1 MNFSKGP
8 IVVAAALC
16 AFTLPAAAQDLCG
29 GLGAQGVWVG
39 GSEGASDI
47 ATAPNF
53 FEQNSIMVPPNGYA
67 YSLFSLSAPSNIRV
81 EAAGQSEADTVLD
94 LYDSTGM
101 LILSDDDGGG
111 GWDSRGEIE
120 LAAGSYCLGVRSFG
134 GEPIVADARIGRA
147 DEHEALTAGWVG
159 VEGGGF
165 VGIDACLPDTPATT
179 LGSGMITASMSEGV
193 SATNTIMGVP
203 YYRFNISEPTAVT
216 IRAENEM
223 ADPYIYIFDGQG
235 GLIAENDDY
244 NSLNSRIDFTTP
256 LQPGSYCIGMRSL
269 SDPNLPV
276 TVSVTPYSQEEA
288 MREMYA
294 TLEAS
299 PPIGGTYPIQD
310 LGTLMG
316 PMARDAQISGDAV
329 WYSFSVPEDGFVVID
344 AIGIRDSDPVIALF
358 DNVGRELAFND
369 DVSGNLDSQIASRLS
384 SGTYLLGVSQ
394 YSESYNG
401 IIRISM
407 EHYIRAQ

>member
-1 MNFSKGP
+1 MNFRKAP
-8 IVVAAALC
+8 FLAAAACSLF
-16 AFTLPAAAQDLCG
+16 ALPAAAQDLCG

-39 GSEGASDI
+39 GDEASSDI
-47 ATAPNF
+47 ATSASF
-53 FEQNSIMVPPNGYA
+53 LEQANVMVPPNGYA
-67 YSLFSLSAPSNIRV
+67 YSLFSLSAPSNVRV
-81 EAAGQSEADTVLD
+81 EAAGQADSDTVID
-94 LYDSTGM
+94 LYDASGM

-111 GWDSRGEIE
+111 GWNSRGEIE

-147 DEHEALTAGWVG
+147 NEHEALTAGLVG
-159 VEGGGF
+159 FDGGAF
-165 VGIDACLPDTPATT
+165 VGIDTCQPDTPATT

-193 SATNTIMGVP
+193 SATNTISGVP
-203 YYRFNISEPTAVT
+203 YYRFNIGEPTAVT
-216 IRAENEM
+216 IRADNEM

-235 GLIAENDDY
+235 QLIAENDDY

-276 TVSVTPYSQEEA
+276 TVSVAPYSQEEA

-310 LGTLMG
+310 LGTLSGM
-316 PMARDAQISGDAV
+316 MARDAQVSGDAV
-329 WYSFSVPEDGFVVID
+329 WYSFTVPEDGFIVID
-344 AIGIRDSDPVIALF
+344 AIGIRDSDPVIALY
-358 DNVGRELAFND
+358 DGVGRDLAWND
-369 DVSGNLDSQIASRLS
+369 DINGDLDSQIASRLS
-384 SGTYLLGVSQ
+384 AGTYLLGVSQ
-394 YSESYNG
+394 YSDSYNG
-401 IIRISM
+401 IIRVSM
-407 EHYIRAQ
+407 ERYVPAQ